1 MLHNFDSH
9 LAFHRVR
16 LSTSSHFYPS
26 PILFIFSHL
35 IILLTPFLSS
45 VLIPSCVGV
54 SVCFVQ
60 VENCKTYYST
70 NPAFVSAASALEIH
84 IIELFRDPVREEKDR
99 EGGVGG
105 GRMSRGEG
113 AQD

>member
-1 MLHNFDSH
+1 
-9 LAFHRVR
+9 
-16 LSTSSHFYPS
+16 
-26 PILFIFSHL
+26 
-35 IILLTPFLSS
+35 
-45 VLIPSCVGV
+45 
-54 SVCFVQ
+54 

>member
-1 MLHNFDSH
+1 
-9 LAFHRVR
+9 
-16 LSTSSHFYPS
+16 
-26 PILFIFSHL
+26 
-35 IILLTPFLSS
+35 
-45 VLIPSCVGV
+45 V
-54 SVCFVQ
+54 SVCLVQ